1 VVTQAKPGTMA
12 LFSNFKPISNKPCYY
27 LDIDKN
33 KIFFVLTM
41 KLVLALGSLLSTSS
55 LWTATAFAFTPAK
68 TRTGQIS
75 NSFLRSTET
84 DSFAAFADS
93 LDEDEMFDDDDEKS
107 GESNP
112 SWQQSLEMLLDPS
125 TPASKRQI
133 LLSDLL
139 NANDDIKSDVQN
151 ALKERK
157 IDSLLT
163 PTGKK
168 LQDGTR
174 AVARQIT
181 TDILPSIAAAASSRR
196 APTNFV
202 PEEFPTLVPKIGSR
216 IFDAFSNQARKQLET
231 FQADLAD
238 PKRIPERISKQTAE
252 FETELKNIF
261 LETPEG
267 LVGPKYT
274 VVSKGQGYEIR
285 EYEGYKVASTSMSK
299 VGEPYSMDNIGKGG
313 AAFNAL
319 AAYLFGGN
327 DEGRV
332 MDMTTPVSTTSVGE
346 MRFYLKGDSVT
357 DFPQPIEPEGSF
369 NEQMA
374 VKVIDVPP
382 ARLAVARFTGFVT
395 EGEVARQKDTIL
407 SSLALDGIF
416 VDAPHGAVIPHIIL
430 QYNPPYTIPIVRRNE
445 IAVPVRSEVQNSN
458 LGSEWQ
464 AAVGED
470 ESDATLAEDG
480 EDDGLASPSDVE

>member
-1 VVTQAKPGTMA
+1 
-12 LFSNFKPISNKPCYY
+12 
-27 LDIDKN
+27 
-33 KIFFVLTM
+33 
-41 KLVLALGSLLSTSS
+41 
-55 LWTATAFAFTPAK
+55 
-68 TRTGQIS
+68 
-75 NSFLRSTET
+75 
-84 DSFAAFADS
+84 
-93 LDEDEMFDDDDEKS
+93 
-107 GESNP
+107 
-112 SWQQSLEMLLDPS
+112 
-125 TPASKRQI
+125 
-133 LLSDLL
+133 
-139 NANDDIKSDVQN
+139 
-151 ALKERK
+151 
-157 IDSLLT
+157 LT

-181 TDILPSIAAAASSRR
+181 TDILPSIAAAASSRK
-196 APTNFV
+196 APTNFA
-202 PEEFPTLVPKIGSR
+202 PEELPTLVPKIGSR
-216 IFDAFSNQARKQLET
+216 IFDAVSNQAKKQLQT
-231 FQADLAD
+231 IQADLAD
-238 PKRIPERISKQTAE
+238 PTRIPERISKQTAE

-274 VVSKGQGYEIR
+274 VVSKAEGYEIR
-285 EYEGYKVASTSMSK
+285 DYEGYKVASTSMSK
-299 VGEPYSMDNIGKGG
+299 VGEPYSMDNIAKGG

-346 MRFYLKGDSVT
+346 MRFYLQGDSVT

-374 VKVIDVPP
+374 VKVIEVPP
-382 ARLAVARFTGFVT
+382 ARVAVAKFTGFVT
-395 EGEVARQKDTIL
+395 EGEVARQKDAIC
-407 SSLALDGIF
+407 SSLALDGIEI
-416 VDAPHGAVIPHIIL
+416 DAPHGAVIPHIIL

-458 LGSEWQ
+458 LESEWQ

-470 ESDATLAEDG
+470 ESDATLAEAEVE
-480 EDDGLASPSDVE
+480 EDDDSLGAPSDVE